1 MIKMKTGLQKL
12 DRTNRR
18 AVVLLVTLVML
29 VVMATL
35 AFIFTSRVAAER
47 YRNQYVVDYQIAR
60 YSCDSAAKYA
70 LATLEDI
77 NDLQIIAR
85 PNEPDFSDIFTL
97 SRAEYREFVTAAA
110 IEKIAAVDS
119 NETLDDVNDV
129 NDINDVANVENEQ
142 DADSI
147 KIRGPYGPA
156 WPLIIEPVEFEI
168 GKAKVRI
175 EIEDENAKY
184 PLGWVVLGDKDVK
197 RQVKAGFETFCE
209 WMDVSSV
216 DIRLLQKQLKVIGEI
231 KKFKMDF
238 QPIKVTEQGK
248 QYIKKSERIK
258 RRKGSS
264 RLKPKTKTLSA
275 SVHRTTF
282 AKLFHSSLLDIEPL
296 ARSAVADENS
306 RQAAIKYMA
315 MFGSDKVNINTAPRQ
330 VLESAFTF
338 GGDADR
344 IAEEIIQRRRIEP
357 FVDMDD
363 LKKKLMRYSVAIEK
377 CEKYITTTS
386 NFFTI
391 RATATSGVATASTV
405 IAVIKGNEEIQRIAT
420 ISN

>member
-1 MIKMKTGLQKL
+1 MKTVLPKN

-18 AVVLLVTLVML
+18 AVVLLVTLVLL

-35 AFIFTSRVAAER
+35 AFVFTSRVAAER

-97 SRAEYREFVTAAA
+97 SRAEYREFVAAAA

-119 NETLDDVNDV
+119 NKTLDNV
-129 NDINDVANVENEQ
+129 NDINDVENVENEEI
-142 DADSI
+142 ADSI
-147 KIRGPYGPA
+147 KIRGPYGAA
-156 WPLIIEPVEFEI
+156 WPLIVKPSEFEI

-184 PLGWVVLGDKDVK
+184 PLGWAVLGDKDVK
-197 RQVKAGFETFCE
+197 RQARAGFETFCE
-209 WMDVSSV
+209 WMDVNSV
-216 DIRLLQKQLKVIGEI
+216 DIRLLKKQLKEIGEI

-238 QPIKVTEQGK
+238 QPIKVTERGK

-258 RRKGSS
+258 RRKGPS

-296 ARSAVADENS
+296 TRTAIADENA
-306 RQAAIKYMA
+306 RQAAVKYMA

-363 LKKKLMRYSVAIEK
+363 LKKKLMRYSDSIEK

-391 RATATSGVATASTV
+391 RVTATSGVATASTV
-405 IAVIKGNEEIQRIAT
+405 IAVIKGNKEIQRIAT

>member
-1 MIKMKTGLQKL
+1 MKTVLPKN

-18 AVVLLVTLVML
+18 AVVLLVTLVLL

-35 AFIFTSRVAAER
+35 AFVFTSRVAAER

-97 SRAEYREFVTAAA
+97 SRAEYREFVAAVA
-110 IEKIAAVDS
+110 IEKITAVDS
-119 NETLDDVNDV
+119 NESLDDVNDV
-129 NDINDVANVENEQ
+129 NDINDVENEAA
-142 DADSI
+142 ADLI
-147 KIRGPYGPA
+147 KIRGPYGPV

-184 PLGWVVLGDKDVK
+184 PLGWAILDDKDVK
-197 RQVKAGFETFCE
+197 RQAKAGFETFCE
-209 WMDVSSV
+209 WMDVNSV
-216 DIRLLQKQLKVIGEI
+216 DIRLLQKQLKEIGEI

-238 QPIKVTEQGK
+238 QPIKVTEHGK
-248 QYIKKSERIK
+248 RHIKKSERVK
-258 RRKGSS
+258 RRKGPS
-264 RLKPKTKTLSA
+264 RLKPKTKTLPA
-275 SVHRTTF
+275 MVHRTAF

-296 ARSAVADENS
+296 ARSSIADENA
-306 RQAAIKYMA
+306 RQAAVKYMA

-344 IAEEIIQRRRIEP
+344 IAEEIIQRRRVEP

-363 LKKKLMRYSVAIEK
+363 LKKKLMRYSVSIEK

-405 IAVIKGNEEIQRIAT
+405 IAVIKGKEKIQRIAT